1 MYRHALELH
10 LKAIVLGD
18 GGSFLETKPDEISVH
33 KTHSLSWL
41 AQFVVQIVTKLGWRR
56 EFRCAGIENLDDF
69 NAMVESINSVDPG
82 AYTYRCFV
90 DPNVEFNAGEFCR
103 KMDALLALLD
113 SAADALAAEWDLRSG
128 AVPELEPD
136 DGGFWRTIH

>member
-1 MYRHALELH
+1 VIGISSESRSPSPRNGDRHAPEY
-10 LKAIVLGD
+10 A
-18 GGSFLETKPDEISVH
+18 
-33 KTHSLSWL
+33 
-41 AQFVVQIVTKLGWRR
+41 
-56 EFRCAGIENLDDF
+56 
-69 NAMVESINSVDPG
+69 
-82 AYTYRCFV
+82 V